1 MMDPM
6 SPGFHFGFGEMKA
19 VLLACGII
27 LGWAFLRYV
36 ALQTSSR
43 DRPTDPND
51 DLTKTR
57 TPQ

>member
-1 MMDPM
+1 M
-6 SPGFHFGFGEMKA
+6 SPGFYFGFGEMKA

-51 DLTKTR
+51 DVTKTR
-57 TPQ
+57 TPH